1 MAHSFTVKV
10 SDEIPSIIKKV
21 ESRVIKDGGSF
32 EGNTERGSFGGK
44 SFLGLI
50 KGEYACISNQE
61 IRITI
66 THKPFIVPYSLIE
79 LEVRKY
85 LG

>member
-1 MAHSFTVKV
+1 MALSFSVKV
-10 SDEIPSIIKKV
+10 KVALPSIIKKI
-21 ESRVIKDGGSF
+21 ESRIREDGGRF
-32 EGNTERGSFGGK
+32 EGNTESGSFGGK
-44 SFLGLI
+44 SFLGLV
-50 KGEYACISNQE
+50 KGEYRCISNKE

-66 THKPFIVPYSLIE
+66 THKPVFVPYSLIE

>member
-10 SDEIPSIIKKV
+10 DDEIPSIIKKV
-21 ESRVIKDGGSF
+21 EARILEDGGRF
-32 EGNTERGSFGGK
+32 VGNTESGFFGGK
-44 SFLGLI
+44 SFLGLV
-50 KGEYACISNQE
+50 KGEYRCLSNKE

-79 LEVRKY
+79 FEVRKY
-85 LG
+85 LS